1 MPPTATA
8 KQIRRRH
15 PDELG
20 TSRAATTGDTSC
32 DPTMVRSVLM
42 ANHEMMKCMQ
52 VSQYIINVRSHF
64 PNHSCTYQDVM
75 SAIKIQ
81 GESQARAADRQS
93 QTVETLVKTLQTER
107 AKAAKRK
114 LEKRVRKSKSQVIDA
129 KELEMKLLH
138 QLSVQDP
145 PLSVAPA
152 AAIGNDGLEKLPP
165 GGLKSPPELVGNP
178 TLKEF
183 ARWESRWLVG
193 SYYLEL

>member
-1 MPPTATA
+1 MHAGEPVG
-8 KQIRRRH
+8 
-15 PDELG
+15 EF
-20 TSRAATTGDTSC
+20 
-32 DPTMVRSVLM
+32 
-42 ANHEMMKCMQ
+42 
-52 VSQYIINVRSHF
+52 YIINERSHF

-81 GESQARAADRQS
+81 GESQARAVDRQS

-129 KELEMKLLH
+129 KELELKLLH

-152 AAIGNDGLEKLPP
+152 ATTTDVVVYRLSMVAASTD
-165 GGLKSPPELVGNP
+165 SSV
-178 TLKEF
+178 
-183 ARWESRWLVG
+183 S
-193 SYYLEL
+193 